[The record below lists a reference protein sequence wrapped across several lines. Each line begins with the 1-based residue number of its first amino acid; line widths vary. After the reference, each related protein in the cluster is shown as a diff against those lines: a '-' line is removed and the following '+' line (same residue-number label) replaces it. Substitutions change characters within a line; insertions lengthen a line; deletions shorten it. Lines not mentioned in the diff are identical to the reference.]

1 MTTKTELQGK
11 ANRHLWMQAKGWADM
26 AAASE
31 PMIIESA
38 NGISVTDIEGNTWLD
53 VNGGYSSVN
62 IGYGRKDMADIVKDQ
77 MLQLSYYPEQT
88 TTFPNALLAE
98 KLAEITPG
106 TLSRV
111 WPVSGGSEANEIAIR
126 MARAYHVR
134 RGDKG
139 KYKIISRYG
148 SYHGATSGVAWLGR
162 PVSLGLNQYEPG
174 PPGMIYASHPNPYR
188 CSFGGKSSSECA
200 ILCAQDIENL
210 IIQNDPDTVAAI
222 IGEPITS
229 SLGAVVP
236 GKEYWP
242 MVREICDRY
251 GILLIDDEV
260 VCGFGRTGRMFGIQH
275 FGVIPDIMT
284 LAKGLGSSY
293 VPIGAAIATTQIA
306 DAFAGKD
313 NIFYAALTAGGHPV
327 STASALANINIIEQ
341 EGLVEA
347 AAVKGSYFINRLN
360 DLAVQHP
367 IVGDVRGMGLLVAI
381 ELDSKFT
388 IDDKGLGDWL
398 VNSFKD
404 NGLLLRTLGSRIIQM
419 SPPLCI
425 TETEIDIIVQ
435 ALDSTLTKLS
445 SYISKV

>member
-1 MTTKTELQGK
+1 
-11 ANRHLWMQAKGWADM
+11 MQ
-26 AAASE
+26 
-31 PMIIESA
+31 
-38 NGISVTDIEGNTWLD
+38 
-53 VNGGYSSVN
+53 
-62 IGYGRKDMADIVKDQ
+62 
-77 MLQLSYYPEQT
+77 
-88 TTFPNALLAE
+88 NA
-98 KLAEITPG
+98 
-106 TLSRV
+106 
-111 WPVSGGSEANEIAIR
+111 
-126 MARAYHVR
+126 
-134 RGDKG
+134 
-139 KYKIISRYG
+139 
-148 SYHGATSGVAWLGR
+148 
-162 PVSLGLNQYEPG
+162 
-174 PPGMIYASHPNPYR
+174 
-188 CSFGGKSSSECA
+188 
-200 ILCAQDIENL
+200 
-210 IIQNDPDTVAAI
+210 
-222 IGEPITS
+222 ITS
-229 SLGAVVP
+229 QDHS
-236 GKEYWP
+236 
-242 MVREICDRY
+242 
-251 GILLIDDEV
+251 
-260 VCGFGRTGRMFGIQH
+260 
-275 FGVIPDIMT
+275 
-284 LAKGLGSSY
+284 
-293 VPIGAAIATTQIA
+293 
-306 DAFAGKD
+306 